1 MRTSGLTV
9 TGVSQVLLIL
19 AVSSRC
25 LSYRMVKLQV
35 SVTCALLMMVDPTSA
50 QLPRAIC
57 PTCTDGYYVT
67 RNCSMGPG
75 TQTGLKCSPCTDC
88 SASSQETLVPCST
101 YTNTV
106 CLTRNTTTTTAL
118 MTTTTTGPPATM
130 WIGLSAAC
138 VSLCVVLLLVAIF
151 AWMFYRNKA
160 TFMKLL
166 PLKPS
171 SPEKKAPPPHQSH
184 LLKDAPV

>member
-1 MRTSGLTV
+1 
-9 TGVSQVLLIL
+9 
-19 AVSSRC
+19 VSSRC

-57 PTCTDGYYVT
+57 PPCSDGYYVT
-67 RNCSMGPG
+67 RNCSMGLG

-118 MTTTTTGPPATM
+118 RHMM
-130 WIGLSAAC
+130 KMMMMVKVMKLQ
-138 VSLCVVLLLVAIF
+138 
-151 AWMFYRNKA
+151 MMM
-160 TFMKLL
+160 MKLL
-166 PLKPS
+166 MMTKVVMMV
-171 SPEKKAPPPHQSH
+171 KVMK
-184 LLKDAPV
+184 LLLMLMVIIMVNEVMMTKMLMKMKLVMMVKVMMKVTKLLLMK

>member
-19 AVSSRC
+19 VVSSRC

-50 QLPRAIC
+50 QLLRAIC
-57 PTCTDGYYVT
+57 PTCSVGYYVT
-67 RNCSMGPG
+67 RNCSMEPG
-75 TQTGLKCSPCTDC
+75 KIWGVKCAQCTDC
-88 SASSQETLVPCST
+88 SVSSQETLVPCST

-106 CLTRNTTTTTAL
+106 CLIRTTTTTTAP
-118 MTTTTTGPPATM
+118 MTITTTGPPATM

-138 VSLCVVLLLVAIF
+138 VSLCVVLLLAAIF
-151 AWMFYRNKA
+151 AWMSCRNKA
-160 TFMKLL
+160 TFTKLL
-166 PLKPS
+166 PLKTS
-171 SPEKKAPPPHQSH
+171 SEKKAPPPHQSH